1 MFWVLIDPFWSN
13 KTFRYH
19 STADRDYFP
28 SLLVPVLRWVTLI
41 VVMNQLN
48 DTRGRREERSRARD
62 NKMNEAEPGTI
73 SSSDGIWSWPW
84 VSWSHP
90 ESPVANDVTRRSPL
104 GHDEM
109 WGQWPCVILPS
120 SSDVSS
126 AYHGYLSSLQVP
138 GSRHHTEQEKLM
150 TSDTGLWG
158 RVIGLGSCHANR
170 RYRVRG
176 EAVSCGELGYGGGG
190 CCGEADRWT
199 QAWIII
205 NGPIQLNV
213 EHYLHIH

>member
-19 STADRDYFP
+19 FTADRDYFP
-28 SLLVPVLRWVTLI
+28 PLLVPVLRWVTLI

-48 DTRGRREERSRARD
+48 DTRGRREDRSRPGIIKWMRQSQ
-62 NKMNEAEPGTI
+62 EPF
-73 SSSDGIWSWPW
+73 
-84 VSWSHP
+84 
-90 ESPVANDVTRRSPL
+90 PVPMEYDPGPGCPGVILSL
-104 GHDEM
+104 
-109 WGQWPCVILPS
+109 QWPMMSRGDIRWVMMS
-120 SSDVSS
+120 SGASDHVSS
-126 AYHGYLSSLQVP
+126 CRHHLMSALHIMATSLQVP

-176 EAVSCGELGYGGGG
+176 EAVSCGEPRLWRRGMLGRSGQMNPGM
-190 CCGEADRWT
+190 DH
-199 QAWIII
+199 
-205 NGPIQLNV
+205 N
-213 EHYLHIH
+213 

>member
-19 STADRDYFP
+19 FTADRDYFLLSWSQRCGEWL
-28 SLLVPVLRWVTLI
+28 SLWLWTSWMTP
-41 VVMNQLN
+41 
-48 DTRGRREERSRARD
+48 GGGERRERRGAGPGIIKWMRQSQEPFPVPMEYDPGPGCPGVILSLQWPMMSRGD
-62 NKMNEAEPGTI
+62 L
-73 SSSDGIWSWPW
+73 SWSWWDVGPVTMCHPAIIIW
-84 VSWSHP
+84 CQLCISWL
-90 ESPVANDVTRRSPL
+90 PL
-104 GHDEM
+104 
-109 WGQWPCVILPS
+109 
-120 SSDVSS
+120 
-126 AYHGYLSSLQVP
+126 
-138 GSRHHTEQEKLM
+138 SRHHTELEKLM
-150 TSDTGLWG
+150 TPDTGLWG

-176 EAVSCGELGYGGGG
+176 EAVSCGEPRLWRRG
-190 CCGEADRWT
+190 CWGEADRWT